1 MASGGGEKGNQKI
14 GDDSNLRDADLR
26 ARLDKLGQALDAQR
40 TAARTE
46 DAGDASDLAGRAA
59 GSAMNLGFRVLTE
72 FVAAV
77 VVGTLIGW
85 QIDVWLK
92 TGPVFL
98 IVFLALG
105 TAAGFWSVYRIAVGS
120 TGRKDGQS

>member
-1 MASGGGEKGNQKI
+1 MASGGDDRSNKQTE
-14 GDDSNLRDADLR
+14 GDAELR
-26 ARLDKLGQALDAQR
+26 ARLDKLARALDAQR
-40 TAARTE
+40 AAPRGE
-46 DAGDASDLAGRAA
+46 GAGDSTDRAAQSA

-72 FVAAV
+72 FVAAI

-92 TGPVFL
+92 TGPIFL
-98 IVFLALG
+98 IIFLALG

-120 TGRKDGQS
+120 TDSHRHR